1 MDEYRAKGIE
11 QRSGFGSRGPFGDHI
26 VKAYSW
32 RRGQDRG
39 KRRLT
44 HGIYGTK
51 IQLMEGLAKGTRS
64 TDGLIWTEFRNGK
77 FMVW

>member
-1 MDEYRAKGIE
+1 MDKYRANRMAM
-11 QRSGFGSRGPFGDHI
+11 RSGYGDRGPFGKTI
-26 VKAYSW
+26 VEEHSW
-32 RRGQDRG
+32 RRGRDRG

-51 IQLMEGLAKGTRS
+51 TQVMEALTKDTITT
-64 TDGLIWTEFRNGK
+64 TDLRWNEFRNGK

>member
-1 MDEYRAKGIE
+1 MEEYRARRIS
-11 QRSGFGSRGPFGDHI
+11 QRSGFRSRGLFGDQNI
-26 VKAYSW
+26 KYCAW

-51 IQLMEGLAKGTRS
+51 TQLSNALATTSKFTIDLR
-64 TDGLIWTEFRNGK
+64 WNEFRNGK

>member
-1 MDEYRAKGIE
+1 MEEYRARGIS
-11 QRSGFGSRGPFGDHI
+11 QRSGFGSRGPFGDQNI
-26 VKAYSW
+26 RYYAW

-51 IQLMEGLAKGTRS
+51 IQLSEGLAPGSEPTV
-64 TDGLIWTEFRNGK
+64 DLIWTEFRNGK